1 MTNRAATFVGQN
13 DLNWFCCDFCVSVRV
28 VWCGGGSFKVVCEY
42 FRSVVDV
49 L

>member
-1 MTNRAATFVGQN
+1 MTNRAAAFVEEIE
-13 DLNWFCCDFCVSVRV
+13 LICYCWRYCVSVRI

>member
-1 MTNRAATFVGQN
+1 MTNKAATFEGKI
-13 DLNWFCCDFCVSVRV
+13 DLICYCCDFCVSVRV
-28 VWCGGGSFKVVCEY
+28 VWCDGGSFKVVCEY

>member
-1 MTNRAATFVGQN
+1 MTNRAATFVGEI
-13 DLNWFCCDFCVSVRV
+13 DLICYCWGYCVSVRV